1 MNINLRP
8 NQERAQYALWVLL
21 LLVLIKVVALVTFYL
36 QYHLLDQWLNGAIVD
51 MDAAEANDRRVLIV
65 GLFDVVVRLAAIITI
80 ILWFRRAYFNLHLR
94 FNNLTYSEGW
104 AAGGWFVPFMS
115 LVVPYQIFNDL
126 FTNTKT
132 FLEKHHVLECKK
144 LNDTLLITW
153 WIVWICNTLAQN
165 IFERVTRNETDIT
178 KLANYTLVD
187 IGFTVIDI
195 VALIMFIAIVKA
207 YSEIE
212 PIFHSKLD
220 EEKDQQA
227 EDDRLNKVW
236 ESDNGLTA

>member
-1 MNINLRP
+1 MNINLKP
-8 NQERAQYALWVLL
+8 NQQRAQYALWILL
-21 LLVLIKVVALVTFYL
+21 LLVLIKVVAIVTFYL
-36 QYHLLDQWLNGAIVD
+36 QYHLLDQWMNGAMVD

-65 GLFDVVVRLAAIITI
+65 GLFDIVVRIATIIAV

-94 FNNLTYSEGW
+94 FQNLTYSEGW

-126 FTNTKT
+126 FTQTKQ
-132 FLEKHHVLECKK
+132 FLKKFDIPERNK

-153 WIVWICNTLAQN
+153 WLVWICNTISQN
-165 IFERVTRNETDIT
+165 IFKRFTRSETDVE
-178 KLANYTLVD
+178 KLANYTLFD
-187 IGFTVIDI
+187 IGFTAVDVI
-195 VALIMFIAIVKA
+195 ALVMLIAIVKA

-227 EDDRLNKVW
+227 EQDRLNKIW
-236 ESDNGLTA
+236 ETDPVELS

>member
-1 MNINLRP
+1 MNINLKP
-8 NQERAQYALWVLL
+8 NQQRAQYALWILL
-21 LLVLIKVVALVTFYL
+21 LLVLIKVVAIVTFYL
-36 QYHLLDQWLNGAIVD
+36 QYHLLDQWMNGAMVD

-65 GLFDVVVRLAAIITI
+65 GLFDIVVRIATIIAV

-94 FNNLTYSEGW
+94 FQNLTYSEGW

-126 FTNTKT
+126 FIQTKQ
-132 FLEKHHVLECKK
+132 FLKKFDIPERNK

-153 WIVWICNTLAQN
+153 WLVWICNTISQN
-165 IFERVTRNETDIT
+165 IFKRFTRSETDVE
-178 KLANYTLVD
+178 KLANYTLFD
-187 IGFTVIDI
+187 IGFTAVDVI
-195 VALIMFIAIVKA
+195 ALVMLIAIIKA

-227 EDDRLNKVW
+227 EQDRLNKIW
-236 ESDNGLTA
+236 ETDPVELS

>member
-1 MNINLRP
+1 MNINLKP
-8 NQERAQYALWVLL
+8 NQQRAQYALWILL
-21 LLVLIKVVALVTFYL
+21 LLVLIKVVAIVTFYL
-36 QYHLLDQWLNGAIVD
+36 QYHLLDQWMNGAMVD

-65 GLFDVVVRLAAIITI
+65 GLFDIVVRIATIIAV

-94 FNNLTYSEGW
+94 FQNLTYSEGW

-126 FTNTKT
+126 FIQTKQ
-132 FLEKHHVLECKK
+132 FLKKFDIPERNK
-144 LNDTLLITW
+144 LNDTLLIIW
-153 WIVWICNTLAQN
+153 WLVWICNTISQN
-165 IFERVTRNETDIT
+165 IFKRFTRSETDVE
-178 KLANYTLVD
+178 KLANYTLFD
-187 IGFTVIDI
+187 IGFTAVDVI
-195 VALIMFIAIVKA
+195 ALVMLIAIIKA

-227 EDDRLNKVW
+227 EQDRLNKIW
-236 ESDNGLTA
+236 ETDPVELS